1 MTCIKNTVL
10 NCERTDQIQGDMVV
24 CYSQREDS
32 GNILLLLV
40 SMSIIVIVITTI
52 DILLKTLLFS
62 AALPY
67 HYECVLDEKG
77 GRKIVADTA
86 FYD

>member
-1 MTCIKNTVL
+1 MTCIKKIVL
-10 NCERTDQIQGDMVV
+10 NYERTDQIQCDMVV

-40 SMSIIVIVITTI
+40 CMSIMVIVITVI
-52 DILLKTLLFS
+52 DILTKDTIFPPPSRTTISMCLIETVTFYS
-62 AALPY
+62 
-67 HYECVLDEKG
+67 
-77 GRKIVADTA
+77 ADTA